1 MKSEINPVVAA
12 VIIAVVA
19 LVIVGVVYFK
29 SAGTVYT
36 KDSVS
41 GKGIQFSPPKDK

>member
-1 MKSEINPVVAA
+1 MKSEINPVLAA
-12 VIIAVVA
+12 VVIAVVA
-19 LVIVGVVYFK
+19 LVVVGVVYFK

-41 GKGIQFSPPKDK
+41 GKGLQFNPPKGP